1 MSFLQSG
8 FNSTP
13 KQFPLFE
20 HIDPNF
26 QLIHSF
32 PRHMFCF
39 KKTSSSCSES
49 VEVYERGPWGFR
61 SDPRPRST
69 FGTWLVL
76 LMCTWI
82 QTVSVFYCQIKKRC
96 FINFNVFFSYTF
108 VRLFAVEASCL
119 INSSVWPAASCL
131 SAHSQLLSH
140 KIVPTSPMELIPI
153 NTLRR
158 NSDVFESKRTIVCQR
173 HLCHSAIV
181 LFAQQW
187 SNASFCANTVRW
199 VTSSCLTFCL
209 MWCY

>member
-1 MSFLQSG
+1 MSEAPEASEVIHVLA
-8 FNSTP
+8 
-13 KQFPLFE
+13 
-20 HIDPNF
+20 
-26 QLIHSF
+26 QLLALDWFYWCAHEY
-32 PRHMFCF
+32 RL
-39 KKTSSSCSES
+39 
-49 VEVYERGPWGFR
+49 W
-61 SDPRPRST
+61 
-69 FGTWLVL
+69 
-76 LMCTWI
+76 
-82 QTVSVFYCQIKKRC
+82 VFFYYQIKKRC
-96 FINFNVFFSYTF
+96 YINLNVFFSYIF